1 MDQLPPLRNHYRERA
16 VITGAPLKII
26 LTLFCS
32 PSHPICLRRTQ
43 SSWPYL
49 GPTSAR
55 GWQRHGH
62 MVVHLGISPAAD
74 VVEPREKQSTVPV
87 PSFAALQARYP
98 NIMMA
103 ETTRAAGGLRCCFP
117 CRAHL
122 QSAVCSMQHASP
134 SLFHRHSTASTG
146 TTHQKQHPI
155 RPSILLT
162 HQPSCRAN
170 RCISSSSSL
179 SAILTAR
186 LGPGDRIGSRCC
198 RGRCF
203 GHDLPPPAPTCARS
217 NKGRLTKQQ
226 PP

>member
-1 MDQLPPLRNHYRERA
+1 MAAAAAAARAIRATRPPRRTRALFTPTPAVAPAALPVSARDASSQGRSITTSNRWPAELRHEPDRRALNRSKSVLLAKQSNYSPLHGTAFLGSTVVARSLTCSVCVRLRMDQLPPLRNHYRERA

-87 PSFAALQARYP
+87 PSFAALQARHP

-103 ETTRAAGGLRCCFP
+103 ETVRSMPMP
-117 CRAHL
+117 C
-122 QSAVCSMQHASP
+122 
-134 SLFHRHSTASTG
+134 
-146 TTHQKQHPI
+146 
-155 RPSILLT
+155 
-162 HQPSCRAN
+162 
-170 RCISSSSSL
+170 
-179 SAILTAR
+179 
-186 LGPGDRIGSRCC
+186 
-198 RGRCF
+198 
-203 GHDLPPPAPTCARS
+203 
-217 NKGRLTKQQ
+217 
-226 PP
+226 